1 MVTVALITTPEIEQ
15 QNYGKYRR
23 WPLMQEYGGEL
34 GLTTVMVSGDQPE
47 SELVAALAGVEVV
60 VPLMGTQGLQGNID
74 LMPVELA
81 RKLPDLKLVQLLSAG
96 SNELD
101 IQGLAQLGITVAN
114 NGGANAIP
122 VAEHAIALMLSV
134 SRCMMQQWET
144 LRSGRWAEG
153 VDYASFSEMEG
164 KTVGICGFG
173 NIGRQVARRLSGF
186 GVSLIFYDIL
196 ELPTGRS
203 DVRSP
208 CCPPRGPAG
217 APISSHPQPSL
228 GAQELGA
235 RAVESL
241 EELLRQSDIV
251 TLHVPLS
258 PSTVGLI
265 GAEQLAMMR
274 PHAILIK

>member
-1 MVTVALITTPEIEQ
+1 M
-15 QNYGKYRR
+15 
-23 WPLMQEYGGEL
+23 
-34 GLTTVMVSGDQPE
+34 
-47 SELVAALAGVEVV
+47 
-60 VPLMGTQGLQGNID
+60 
-74 LMPVELA
+74 
-81 RKLPDLKLVQLLSAG
+81 
-96 SNELD
+96 
-101 IQGLAQLGITVAN
+101 
-114 NGGANAIP
+114 
-122 VAEHAIALMLSV
+122 
-134 SRCMMQQWET
+134 
-144 LRSGRWAEG
+144 
-153 VDYASFSEMEG
+153 
-164 KTVGICGFG
+164 GICGFG

-208 CCPPRGPAG
+208 CPRP

-265 GAEQLAMMR
+265 GAEQLAMMQ

>member
-1 MVTVALITTPEIEQ
+1 M
-15 QNYGKYRR
+15 
-23 WPLMQEYGGEL
+23 
-34 GLTTVMVSGDQPE
+34 
-47 SELVAALAGVEVV
+47 
-60 VPLMGTQGLQGNID
+60 
-74 LMPVELA
+74 
-81 RKLPDLKLVQLLSAG
+81 
-96 SNELD
+96 
-101 IQGLAQLGITVAN
+101 
-114 NGGANAIP
+114 
-122 VAEHAIALMLSV
+122 
-134 SRCMMQQWET
+134 
-144 LRSGRWAEG
+144 
-153 VDYASFSEMEG
+153 
-164 KTVGICGFG
+164 GICGFG

-208 CCPPRGPAG
+208 CPPAG
-217 APISSHPQPSL
+217 AHLLSPAALPW
-228 GAQELGA
+228 QELGA

-265 GAEQLAMMR
+265 GAEQLAMMQ